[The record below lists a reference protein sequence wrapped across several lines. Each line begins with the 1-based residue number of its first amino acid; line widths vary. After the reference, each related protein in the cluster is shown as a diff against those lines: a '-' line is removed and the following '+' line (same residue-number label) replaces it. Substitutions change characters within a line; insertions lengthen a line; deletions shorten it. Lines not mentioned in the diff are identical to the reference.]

1 MPMELYAKV
10 EEIMDMGKWN
20 NNQMMNIILDAFFE
34 IIEADGD
41 SPKLP
46 LVTETLR
53 ELKQRSR
60 K

>member
-1 MPMELYAKV
+1 MSMELYAKV
-10 EEIMDMGKWN
+10 EEVMEIGKWN
-20 NNQMMNIILDAFFE
+20 NNQMMNIILDVFFE
-34 IIEADGD
+34 IIEADDD

-53 ELKQRSR
+53 EMKQRSQ